1 VVSGPAEADPDRL
14 LEELRRAAGSPP
26 LVPLALAPPAG
37 SRRSGLMGRT
47 TDSLRRAVMR
57 LVTPTLADLVDQL
70 ERDRHRT
77 RAEIARLEERVARLE
92 AAAPD

>member
-1 VVSGPAEADPDRL
+1 VSGSPGADPDRL
-14 LEELRRAAGSPP
+14 LEELRRAAGPPP
-26 LVPLALAPPAG
+26 LVPLALAPPPD
-37 SRRSGLMGRT
+37 SQRPGLLGGAT
-47 TDSLRRAVMR
+47 SALRRAVMR
-57 LVTPTLADLVDQL
+57 LVEPALADLVGQL